1 MGCRD
6 GCRDMTNAG
15 EFSAARRMVVVE
27 DADAIREPVI
37 AAFADAGYL
46 AYGASSGDG
55 MEELVEGR
63 RPDLV
68 ILDVML
74 PGDRDG
80 FDLIDVVR
88 TRSDAGIIMLTA
100 RDHIDDRLRGLHGG
114 ADDYV
119 VKPFRLEELLAR
131 ADAVLRRRGGRA
143 TAITVGDLLV
153 DPDGATIT
161 RGDTVLDV
169 TATEFRLAEFLVA
182 QRGRTV
188 TKRQIL
194 QAVWGYDAYD
204 VNLVEVHVS
213 ALRKKMEAH
222 GPRMIHTVRGL
233 GYVLRSAQ

>member
-1 MGCRD
+1 MGGGPEATLKRA
-6 GCRDMTNAG
+6 GIGAVFSLTSASSPQWEVVTSAG

-27 DADAIREPVI
+27 DADAIREPVV

-46 AYGASSGDG
+46 AYGASSGEG

-143 TAITVGDLLV
+143 AAITA
-153 DPDGATIT
+153 ATSSST
-161 RGDTVLDV
+161 RT
-169 TATEFRLAEFLVA
+169 
-182 QRGRTV
+182 GR
-188 TKRQIL
+188 R
-194 QAVWGYDAYD
+194 
-204 VNLVEVHVS
+204 S
-213 ALRKKMEAH
+213 H
-222 GPRMIHTVRGL
+222 GGTPCWT
-233 GYVLRSAQ
+233 

>member
-1 MGCRD
+1 
-6 GCRDMTNAG
+6 MTNAG

-119 VKPFRLEELLAR
+119 VKPFALAELTAR
-131 ADAVLRRRGGRA
+131 VLAVLRRTGAA
-143 TAITVGDLLV
+143 TGVVEVGDL
-153 DPDGATIT
+153 
-161 RGDTVLDV
+161 VLDV
-169 TATEFRLAEFLVA
+169 ASGVVRRGGTPIELTATELRLLDYLGA
-182 QRGRTV
+182 QRGRV
-188 TKRQIL
+188 VSKAQIL
-194 QAVWGYDAYD
+194 TRVWGWTDYDP
-204 VNLVEVHVS
+204 NLVEVHVS
-213 ALRKKMEAH
+213 ALRRKLGE
-222 GPRMIHTVRGL
+222 PRLLHTVRGL
-233 GYVLRSAQ
+233 GYVLRADPA